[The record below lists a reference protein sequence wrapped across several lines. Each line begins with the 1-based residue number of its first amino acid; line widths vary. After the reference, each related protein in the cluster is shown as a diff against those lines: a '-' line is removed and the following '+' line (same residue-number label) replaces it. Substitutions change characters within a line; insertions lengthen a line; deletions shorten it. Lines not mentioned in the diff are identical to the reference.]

1 MDVFSVRL
9 PPPELRWKP
18 CRSRTLRAGQNCRHV
33 RVFRGK
39 HASTVTIGDV
49 TRTQVV
55 GPGGPTGVAM
65 SPARDMGPRLAHWV
79 LPIRGKGSSEFL
91 SYSCVSVPIKLQSH
105 LLDFFSYN

>member
-1 MDVFSVRL
+1 MD
-9 PPPELRWKP
+9 PEYL
-18 CRSRTLRAGQNCRHV
+18 
-33 RVFRGK
+33 
-39 HASTVTIGDV
+39 

-91 SYSCVSVPIKLQSH
+91 SYSCVPVPISSDHTVARVGCVH
-105 LLDFFSYN
+105 LTASGSCRHRERLRLSRYVTLCSDALPGGYR